1 MARHTRRTFLRNT
14 MTAGGALALGQTA
27 GVSAFAQDAPANMS
41 IAKWAGDPVADA
53 DAAAFKTMAVKLTEN
68 AINGVGGMGR
78 FVKRGDVIW
87 IKPNIAWDRPP
98 ELAGNTN
105 PDVVATLVKMCLD
118 AGAKTVKVGDN
129 PCTPAQRSYANSG
142 IEAAAKAAGAE
153 VVYLDENR
161 FRKMALKG
169 EYLSEWEIYPE
180 MIETDLVINC
190 PIAKHHGLTQAT
202 LCMKNY
208 MGVAG
213 GRRNA
218 WHQALPACLTDIT
231 RFMKPRL
238 CLLDAVRIL
247 TANGPQ
253 SSKIEDVARR
263 DTVAVSTDIIALEAF
278 GVEMLGNR
286 PEAQQVVA
294 KGAAAGLGNADYK
307 SLNPKEIAVS

>member
-1 MARHTRRTFLRNT
+1 MTHQTRRTFLSNT
-14 MTAGGALALGQTA
+14 VKAGGALALAQTA
-27 GVSAFAQDAPANMS
+27 GISASAEDTPANMS
-41 IAKWAGDPVADA
+41 IAKWAADPVADA
-53 DAAAFKTMAVKLTEN
+53 DAAAFKSMAVKLTEQAMN
-68 AINGVGGMGR
+68 AVGGMKR
-78 FVKRGDVIW
+78 FVKKGDVVW
-87 IKPNIAWDRPP
+87 VKPNIAWDRPP
-98 ELAGNTN
+98 ELAANTN

-118 AGAKTVKVGDN
+118 AGAKTVKVGDR
-129 PCTPAQRSYANSG
+129 PCSPAQKSYSNSG
-142 IEAAAKAAGAE
+142 IEAAAKEAGGE

-161 FRKMALKG
+161 FREMDLKG

-180 MIETDLVINC
+180 IIETDLVINC

-208 MGVAG
+208 MGVVG

-238 CLLDAVRIL
+238 SVLDAIRIL

-253 SSKIEDVARR
+253 SSKIEDVARQ
-263 DTVAVSTDIIALEAF
+263 DTIAVSTDVLALEAF
-278 GVEMLGNR
+278 GVEMLGNK
-286 PEAQQVVA
+286 PEARQIVE
-294 KGAAAGLGNADYK
+294 KAAAADLGNPDYK